1 MVMVIVRL
9 LLGDNLRPRYSQV
22 KLNESSG
29 RYGDKGMKIH
39 AHLDKQG
46 NGDTYGYAHFAG
58 LLTRG
63 SSVHTP
69 KHSVGQQSVVQHWCS
84 AS

>member
-9 LLGDNLRPRYSQV
+9 LLGDNHRPRYSQG

-29 RYGDKGMKIH
+29 RYGDEGMKIH
-39 AHLDKQG
+39 AHLNQQG
-46 NGDTYGYAHFAG
+46 DGDTYGYAHFAS
-58 LLTRG
+58 LLTQV

-69 KHSVGQQSVVQHWCS
+69 KHSAGQQSVVQHWCS